1 MLLALLGLR
10 ERARTNRVLEAE
22 GMQTLWRHGH
32 DITLCYAAEA
42 RNWEVQSRV
51 VLAGSSRCS
60 AHDHLGNRELIT
72 LRAAQSATSP

>member
-32 DITLCYAAEA
+32 DITLQA